1 MEISM
6 VGWASSARA
15 SISALQAVLAIVL
28 GTLLCQAPAARAD
41 DAFNARFAQKLGSV
55 PVEPDELANGTRFL
69 EMASTTE
76 VADDIRVYGIQ
87 GVAYVRLQD
96 EGEAGVVAV
105 AYYVFADQAQ
115 AAAFP
120 QKYIDELRGQAGGW
134 VAEAPAAS
142 RQPNLP
148 DIEGRC
154 ITTKALDQVFCF
166 FAESDVPLVIH
177 LAVAKPDIPNGAGD
191 EQIKAIMKR
200 RMLRATEDVITA
212 MRARELD
219 AALEAAA
226 K

>member
-1 MEISM
+1 MGISI
-6 VGWASSARA
+6 VGRAGSARA
-15 SISALQAVLAIVL
+15 SISALPAVLAIAL
-28 GTLLCQAPAARAD
+28 GALLCLAPAARAD
-41 DAFNARFAQKLGSV
+41 NAFNARFAQKLGSV
-55 PVEPDELANGTRFL
+55 PVAAEDLANGTRFL
-69 EMASTTE
+69 EMASTSD
-76 VADDIRVYGIQ
+76 VADDVRVYGVQ

-96 EGEAGVVAV
+96 DAEAGVVAV

-115 AAAFP
+115 AEAFP
-120 QKYIDELRGQAGGW
+120 QKYIDVLRGQAGGW

-166 FAESDVPLVIH
+166 FAEPDVPLVIH
-177 LAVAKPDIPNGAGD
+177 LAAARPDIPNGAGND
-191 EQIKAIMKR
+191 QIKAIMKR
-200 RMLRATEDVITA
+200 RMLRATGDAITA